1 MSSSSY
7 CGMQNENSRN
17 MGFYEKGFL
26 GVIFRFALL
35 VASYYLNINWQKNPI
50 HLKIIWFLFEVFY
63 GVLLL
68 PLMCAVKATRSCVD
82 FVLYYLSYFHVSKSS
97 LSYQSCLLVL
107 ILSLNY
113 FKTENEKS
121 RNMGFYEK
129 GFLGVVFRCDLL
141 VAT

>member
-50 HLKIIWFLFEVFY
+50 HLKIIWFLLEVFY

-82 FVLYYLSYFHVSKSS
+82 FVLLELFPRVK
-97 LSYQSCLLVL
+97 
-107 ILSLNY
+107 
-113 FKTENEKS
+113 
-121 RNMGFYEK
+121 
-129 GFLGVVFRCDLL
+129 VVFELPKLFACLNIVLELL
-141 VAT
+141 QDRK